1 MDKAE
6 EFANQKSKRERAIL
20 INIVIDQGKTVR
32 ELLQMVKNMNGIGLL
47 GSVKAGNVEV
57 ELTKSLL
64 YVHKD
69 AKK

>member
-1 MDKAE
+1 M
-6 EFANQKSKRERAIL
+6 
-20 INIVIDQGKTVR
+20 R
-32 ELLQMVKNMNGIGLL
+32 ELLQMVKNMNGISLL

-69 AKK
+69 AKKQATTLIFED